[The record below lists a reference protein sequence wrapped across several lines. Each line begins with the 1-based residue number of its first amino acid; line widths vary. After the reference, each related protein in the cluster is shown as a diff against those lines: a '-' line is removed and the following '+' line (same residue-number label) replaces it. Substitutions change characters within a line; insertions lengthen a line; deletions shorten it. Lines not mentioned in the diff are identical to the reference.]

1 MPHSFIDIAKRK
13 LFVLLALLFIL
24 ALNITLE
31 YKFCTLLLAE
41 VIVILFIL
49 HHLKVADLLFEEK
62 GEKMANITQPLTR
75 DEIEAFIE
83 RIIATPVNDENTK
96 EFKALKKTLDNK
108 LSL

>member
-1 MPHSFIDIAKRK
+1 
-13 LFVLLALLFIL
+13 
-24 ALNITLE
+24 
-31 YKFCTLLLAE
+31 
-41 VIVILFIL
+41 
-49 HHLKVADLLFEEK
+49 
-62 GEKMANITQPLTR
+62 MANITQPLTR